1 MPGNDRLWLDDHEGG
16 PPRFRFAVPT
26 LDGHD
31 TVRQMSSRRSFLKQA
46 SASLPL
52 LAAPPASSFQAQAPG
67 PVWDGH
73 CHLVEVPGDS
83 PEQRMSELVKYSDR
97 LGIERSVVFMGY
109 PLVNDPSPDQLREQ
123 NDQVLR
129 AVRAFPDRT
138 LSFAYLNPRHLD
150 FSLEEFDRR
159 VRDGPMVGI
168 KLWTAIRCN
177 APELDPIIERAASLG
192 AVIYQHTW
200 LKITGNLP
208 GESTPF
214 DVAELARR
222 HPGVPI
228 ICGHAGGDWE
238 RGIRAIREFQ
248 HVLIDVAG
256 FDPTAGAVEMAV
268 RELGAG
274 RVIFGSDAGIRS
286 FASQL
291 GKVLGAEISETAKR
305 QILSGNLRR
314 LLAPILKTKGVR
326 P

>member
-1 MPGNDRLWLDDHEGG
+1 
-16 PPRFRFAVPT
+16 
-26 LDGHD
+26 
-31 TVRQMSSRRSFLKQA
+31 
-46 SASLPL
+46 
-52 LAAPPASSFQAQAPG
+52 
-67 PVWDGH
+67 
-73 CHLVEVPGDS
+73 
-83 PEQRMSELVKYSDR
+83 MSELVKYSDR
-97 LGIERSVVFMGY
+97 VGIERSVVFMGY

-129 AVRAFPDRT
+129 AVRAFRDRT

-222 HPGVPI
+222 HPGAPI

-238 RGIRAIREFQ
+238 RGIRAIRELQ
-248 HVLIDVAG
+248 HVLVDVAG

-314 LLAPILKTKGVR
+314 LLTPILKTKGVR